1 MIKNKYFLK
10 KLLSYIPILDK
21 FIRKIYFNFKDVA
34 YFMPFDFE
42 KNTDDIIR
50 TNAFRLNLKNFNELK
65 KSNEFFLVFR
75 GRSINNYPLDKLNKL
90 KNLIIDKSADVSY
103 DGDDPDYIEIVSKK
117 AFEIYLENYPLA
129 NYPYRFYYIKDKLKV
144 VNIGSMHRA
153 YNFNGTFYLP
163 SGGKTIGDGGP
174 VASRLS
180 YIPDL
185 TGKSFL
191 DIGTEEGYAVFDALK
206 KNAKFAKGLN
216 ILESKEYD
224 FFPEHSRPNEITSRS
239 RDEINKT
246 QQFLSEEHN
255 LGSSAKVKFDYK
267 NVYNLENEQ
276 FDFVFCFGVLYHLKN
291 PYLALE
297 NLYRVTKETLII
309 ETQGIKS
316 EKCLNAK
323 ISMDDGFIR
332 HSSNA
337 LAYLLKRVGFKKVE
351 ILFEAYDSK
360 TLIETYDG
368 STNVQNIVLKAS
380 K

>member
-129 NYPYRFYYIKDKLKV
+129 NYPYRFFYIKDKLKV